1 MQLKR
6 KRGEMKDTSFL
17 EQTTKALED
26 FEAELE
32 KYYKL
37 GDTENFNKT
46 KKEMMK
52 IQGKILEEANDI

>member
-1 MQLKR
+1 
-6 KRGEMKDTSFL
+6 MKDTSFL